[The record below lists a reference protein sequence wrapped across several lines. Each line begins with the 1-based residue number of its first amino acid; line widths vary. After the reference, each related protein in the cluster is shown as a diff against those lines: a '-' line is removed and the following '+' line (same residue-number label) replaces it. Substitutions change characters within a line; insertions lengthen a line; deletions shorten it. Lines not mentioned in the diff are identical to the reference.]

1 MVTPLSEIFGVGKS
15 ALTTGRLLGGRM
27 GAAEVAGQ
35 FSKNGDTLV
44 AGIVGVWGKEGSGLG
59 TTTRALMDSIVGYAK
74 EQGLSKIE
82 VQAIAVVNSKLEKFL
97 IKQGFQK
104 TTVVVEG
111 EKVAAYTKTFVV
123 Q

>member
-1 MVTPLSEIFGVGKS
+1 VLERHGERYRWIVWIINPVLN
-15 ALTTGRLLGGRM
+15 

-44 AGIVGVWGKEGSGLG
+44 AGIVGVWGAKGSGLG
-59 TTTRALMDSIVGYAK
+59 TTTRALMDSLVGYAK

-82 VQAIAVVNSKLEKFL
+82 VQAIAVINPKLEKFL
-97 IKQGFQK
+97 IKQGFEK

-111 EKVAAYTKTFVV
+111 ETVVAYTKTFVV